1 MWGCG
6 EQEETGEGKH
16 TLGGK
21 ECACE
26 KWNVGAKSTHSGATV
41 QVQVMA
47 LPLTAWARLLNTSVS
62 SSLQWDDS
70 DNRVIGKIA

>member
-47 LPLTAWARLLNTSVS
+47 LPLNEQVLTSLRLFFRLLNENNASFIG
-62 SSLQWDDS
+62 SL
-70 DNRVIGKIA
+70 